1 MTQPPGRPAEL
12 ERYQDFLILVN
23 RFLRGK
29 YELSLRYKIIK
40 APPSDLYDYL
50 VRRHVIIALL
60 GKMAEVHR
68 FNALEDDVGS
78 VLDSMRYRE
87 NLDKFGMLADA
98 FEEVLYAGVLELPL
112 SQFSMAEKAR
122 WKSWSIQTL
131 EDHLD
136 MTRETKPGS
145 KKSGKSTEPTVRSD
159 RQERRWQV
167 LDRAIAEFRRE
178 IDAYWVVEIR
188 KFLSNGR
195 ILAPEGFVDRP
206 GYVLPNRDL
215 GITFGMVPTGI
226 AQVLNELSRKI
237 KEDSLQE
244 TTICLRSVAFVIKA
258 IIGSVTKPD
267 VTASTEIHAWFT
279 GQNAFAQSLQR
290 EWELY
295 GPRVFKLSK
304 ATKGGLDSCLR
315 LGKLFPLSVGPIIDV
330 LEHSQFQIGNSTAA
344 HQPQWPLNEQ
354 IDLNVLLTQGKEA
367 QPDWVNLAIQIGE
380 QLYRRWQDAIT
391 EGVFA

>member
-1 MTQPPGRPAEL
+1 MTQPAGRPAEL

-29 YELSLRYKIIK
+29 YKLSLRYKIVK
-40 APPSDLYDYL
+40 APQSDLYDYL
-50 VRRHVIIALL
+50 VRQHVMVALL

-98 FEEVLYAGVLELPL
+98 FEEVLHAGVLELPH

-136 MTRETKPGS
+136 MTRTTPEPKKP
-145 KKSGKSTEPTVRSD
+145 GKSTEPTVRSD

-167 LDRAIAEFRRE
+167 LDRAITEFRKE

-195 ILAPEGFVDRP
+195 ILAPEGFADRP

-226 AQVLNELSRKI
+226 SQVLNELSRRI

-267 VTASTEIHAWFT
+267 VPAPTEIHAWLT
-279 GQNAFAQSLQR
+279 GQNSFAQSLQR
-290 EWELY
+290 EWERFGSL
-295 GPRVFKLSK
+295 VFKLDK
-304 ATKGGLDSCLR
+304 AKKGGLDSCLR
-315 LGKLFPLSVGPIIDV
+315 LGQLFPLSVGPIIDV
-330 LEHSQFQIGNSTAA
+330 LEHSQFQIGNTTAA
-344 HQPQWPLNEQ
+344 LQPQWPLSEQ